1 MTFRQRTSV
10 LAILVLLSA
19 CGSRTAPDRVAL
31 DPAAAPHDDPRSA
44 PSAVADHGS
53 GHHGEAAAAASV
65 APIEAT
71 DAAEL
76 RITLEQLLGQH
87 ATLAVRLMRARVDG
101 DDALARVAVDALV
114 TNTQQITD
122 VVESVYGPEGA
133 TTFEELWSGHVTS
146 MFDYAVGVAEEDAEA
161 MRDAEA
167 ELDAYV
173 GKFSAFLETATGG
186 TLAAA
191 DLAPGLHVHVEHLL
205 RQIDAYAAGD
215 YARAFTL
222 QSDVY
227 AHMFPTGHA
236 LAGGIAAQHPGEF
249 PLPVDD
255 PPDQLRSALGRL
267 LGEHV
272 ELAIDAMRFGVRG
285 APPFEHAAAALN
297 ANTEQLTEAMAAL
310 FGGEDA
316 ARFNTLWADH
326 VDAFVAYTAGLA
338 AGDDD
343 AREAALDQLDGFH
356 HELGRHL
363 SDMTG
368 GELPVDAAAEVLRVH
383 DEQLIDQIEAYAAE
397 DYETAYEISFDAYQH
412 VFDTA
417 AALAGAIEAHIGGQ
431 LPTGGAATGGGGTA
445 RHHADESIR

>member
-1 MTFRQRTSV
+1 MTFQQRTAV
-10 LAILVLLSA
+10 LAILGLLTA
-19 CGSRTAPDRVAL
+19 CGSGTAPDRVAPE
-31 DPAAAPHDDPRSA
+31 PAAASGDDARSA
-44 PSAVADHGS
+44 PSAVEADGS
-53 GHHGEAAAAASV
+53 GRHGESAAPAV
-65 APIEAT
+65 ALIQAT

-114 TNTQQITD
+114 TNTEQIGD
-122 VVESVYGPEGA
+122 LVESVYGPEGA
-133 TTFEELWSGHVTS
+133 AAFEELWSGHVTS

-167 ELDAYV
+167 ELEDYV
-173 GKFSAFLETATGG
+173 GEFSAFLETATGG

-191 DLAPGLHVHVEHLL
+191 DLAPGLDMHVEDLL

-215 YARAFTL
+215 YARAFAL
-222 QSDVY
+222 QRDVY

-249 PLPVDD
+249 PIPVDD
-255 PPDQLRSALGRL
+255 PPDQLRSALGLL

-297 ANTEQLTEAMAAL
+297 ANTEALTEAMAAL
-310 FGGEDA
+310 FGSEAA

-326 VDAFVAYTAGLA
+326 VDAFVGYTAGLA
-338 AGDDD
+338 AGDED
-343 AREAALDQLDGFH
+343 AQDAALDRLGGFH
-356 HELGRHL
+356 HELGQQL

-368 GELPVDAAAEVLRVH
+368 GELPVADAAEVLRVH
-383 DEQLIDQIEAYAAE
+383 DEQLVDQIDAYAAE
-397 DYETAYEISFDAYQH
+397 DYETAYGISFDAYQH

-417 AALAGAIEAHIGGQ
+417 AALAGAIEAHLGGQ
-431 LPTGGAATGGGGTA
+431 LPAGGAATGGGGTA
-445 RHHADESIR
+445 RHHDGESIR